1 MPRKKPAIIKA
12 TAKNRPKALKRNEL
26 VLIDWKLVDELF
38 KKDYNGKE
46 VAEKYGISFTTLSR
60 KFKAKSD
67 MLLGEYIKKLPE
79 LVANQWDEPN
89 KNGKSTFDE
98 IEQLMQAG
106 CLGTE
111 LAAYFGVGE
120 EFIRKVITAKNKVG
134 IREMRKFHK
143 EKGNAMLRAKQFGLA
158 MKGDKQ
164 MLTILGKD
172 RLSQIEKTETTV
184 NVKARVLSPEEMR
197 EYLKGLNEEY

>member
-1 MPRKKPAIIKA
+1 MPRKKPAIIKS
-12 TAKNRPKALKRNEL
+12 TPTNRPKALKRNEL

-38 KKDYNGKE
+38 KKDYNGKQ
-46 VAEKYGISFTTLSR
+46 VAEKYSISYTTLAR
-60 KFKAKSD
+60 KFEVKTNE
-67 MLLGEYIKKLPE
+67 LLGDYIRKLPE
-79 LVANQWDEPN
+79 TVANQWNEAN

-120 EFIRKVITAKNKVG
+120 EFIKKVILAKNKVG
-134 IREMRKFHK
+134 IREMRRFHK

-184 NVKARVLSPEEMR
+184 NIKARVLSPEEMR